1 MEALVKYDNQP
12 ACVELRDMPIPHIR
26 PDQALL
32 EVRAVGICGSDLE
45 MYHHSVS
52 FPVNPPGIL
61 GHEFSGTVIEVGA
74 DVKAFK
80 VGDRV
85 VSETAAYV
93 CEQCAECRAG
103 NYNLCPS
110 RLGFGVLINGADA
123 PYVAVRQGILHHV
136 PDSVDLAEAALTE
149 PLCVAYNALV
159 VKSRIRPGDTVV
171 VLGPGPIGLMAV
183 QVARVCGASNIVLA
197 GLPRD
202 TMRLEIGRKVGATHT
217 TDLSRD
223 DLPGL
228 VSELTQ
234 GRGAD
239 LVVDAA
245 GPPAALKLVMEV
257 VRRNGQI
264 TKIAWCPKPLDI
276 SIDPLLAKAIT
287 LQGVFS
293 HTWDTWERALR
304 LQATRQVNLSELI
317 SHRVPLREWKAA
329 FDALESG
336 EAVKALIFP
345 NGI

>member
-12 ACVELRDMPIPHIR
+12 ACVELRDMPIPRIR
-26 PDQALL
+26 RDQALL

-52 FPVNPPGIL
+52 FPVSPPVIL

-74 DVKAFK
+74 EVKGFK
-80 VGDRV
+80 AGDRV

-136 PDSVDLAEAALTE
+136 PDGVDLPEAALTE

-159 VKSRIRPGDTVV
+159 VKSCICPGDTVV

-202 TMRLEIGRKVGATHT
+202 TMRLEIGRRVGATHT
-217 TDLSRD
+217 MDLSHD
-223 DLPGL
+223 DLPDL
-228 VSELTQ
+228 VSDLTQ
-234 GRGAD
+234 GQWTPPGR
-239 LVVDAA
+239 LRRSSWQWKSSAA
-245 GPPAALKLVMEV
+245 TG
-257 VRRNGQI
+257 R
-264 TKIAWCPKPLDI
+264 
-276 SIDPLLAKAIT
+276 
-287 LQGVFS
+287 
-293 HTWDTWERALR
+293 
-304 LQATRQVNLSELI
+304 
-317 SHRVPLREWKAA
+317 
-329 FDALESG
+329 
-336 EAVKALIFP
+336 
-345 NGI
+345 